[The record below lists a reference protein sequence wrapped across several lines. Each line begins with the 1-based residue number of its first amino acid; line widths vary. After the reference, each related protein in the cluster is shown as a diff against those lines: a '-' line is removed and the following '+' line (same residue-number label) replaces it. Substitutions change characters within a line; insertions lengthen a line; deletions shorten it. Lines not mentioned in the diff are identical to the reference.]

1 MPALPDPAAG
11 SGGPDRPFHLRTDRL
26 LLLPL
31 FGPGGLLEDDV
42 PDHPPHDAQLHVDP
56 LLDALVSVSLS
67 NPAFLATHEGSDGE
81 VGSYD
86 RDRLERDLAVAA
98 MDPLRIPFAVLQP
111 AATAGVAA
119 RLGGVV
125 GWGELLV
132 EHPRDHVPWLGLLE
146 LHADAQ
152 GRGLGREAADAL
164 VGWARDL
171 PAPALRLGVDDGNH
185 RAAAF
190 WARCGFVPVDHRERA
205 SPGGRLGVTVM
216 ERPTSP

>member
-1 MPALPDPAAG
+1 MPALPDLQPP
-11 SGGPDRPFHLRTDRL
+11 SGDPSRPFRLRTDRL

-31 FGPGGLLEDDV
+31 LGPDGLLDGGDGEDV
-42 PDHPPHDAQLHVDP
+42 
-56 LLDALVSVSLS
+56 LLDAVVSVVLS

-86 RDRLERDLAVAA
+86 RSRLERDLGVAA

-111 AATAGVAA
+111 GATTGVAA

-132 EHPRDHVPWLGLLE
+132 EHPRDHVPWIGLLE
-146 LHADAQ
+146 LHADAH
-152 GRGLGREAADAL
+152 GHGLGREAAQAL
-164 VGWARDL
+164 VGWAREL
-171 PAPALRLGVDDGNH
+171 PAPALRLGVDDGND

-190 WARCGFVPVDHRERA
+190 WTACGFVPVDRRERD
-205 SPGGRLGVTVM
+205 SPAGRLGVTVM
-216 ERPTSP
+216 EIATHA